1 MLGVK
6 AAATFIVGPAW
17 YSCHSKYNL
26 LANISVC
33 RSLRQIDVR
42 VQKQAWWFLWF
53 MVDVLC
59 VTRRQTVIFYVI
71 TVVLFTDI

>member
-1 MLGVK
+1 MPFVK
-6 AAATFIVGPAW
+6 A
-17 YSCHSKYNL
+17 
-26 LANISVC
+26 
-33 RSLRQIDVR
+33 DVR

-53 MVDVLC
+53 MVDVQC